1 MGFLTK
7 ASIASYAGCA
17 AFTLMGKPP
26 LLGVSNDGQ
35 LLLYTACGTVLAIS
49 EFTKNKGLQNI
60 LGLLYG
66 VGAMAAFSG
75 VAQWNWT
82 PANTHEPIL
91 GVAMAGWD
99 LALAVE
105 LLREAST

>member
-17 AFTLMGKPP
+17 AFTLLDKPP
-26 LLGVSNDGQ
+26 LLGVSKEGQ
-35 LLLYTACGTVLAIS
+35 LILYTACGTVLAIA
-49 EFTKNKGLQNI
+49 ELTKNKGLQNI

-66 VGAMAAFSG
+66 VGAMAAFNG

-82 PANTHEPIL
+82 PTNVPEPVL

-99 LALAVE
+99 LALAYE
-105 LLREAST
+105 LLKEAAA